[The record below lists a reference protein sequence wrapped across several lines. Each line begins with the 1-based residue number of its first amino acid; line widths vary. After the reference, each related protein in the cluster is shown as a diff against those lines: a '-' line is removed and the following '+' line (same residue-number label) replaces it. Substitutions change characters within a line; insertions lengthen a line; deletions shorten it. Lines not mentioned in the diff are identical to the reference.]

1 MNDETLEYRLNN
13 IEATLVE
20 LKNLITE
27 TKLQQKDIVEL
38 KEDSKKQNKEIA
50 EIKEELIELKTTPIK
65 ENASKWEI
73 IVNIIYKVLIT
84 GFVGWFLVQ
93 LGIS

>member
-13 IEATLVE
+13 IEATLLE

-27 TKLQQKDIVEL
+27 TKLQQKDIDEL
-38 KEDSKKQNKEIA
+38 KEDSKKQTEEIA

-65 ENASKWEI
+65 ENASKWKVVI
-73 IVNIIYKVLIT
+73 DTIYKALMA